1 VRLGPRSRS
10 TEIIPAALAE
20 VERRIAWLRLLAIPL
35 IVAAETLPHPR
46 EERTDFLVGVAVVSV
61 YAVGMLVWVYTR
73 QVTPAFGIFGTAADV
88 AAITALVA
96 LSGGAY
102 SQARLTYF
110 LVPVAVAF
118 RFRPGLT
125 ALASSATVIAY
136 VLQAVAHPAH
146 TRPQAARFIAVQA
159 GYLLWIG
166 LAAVLLSVVL
176 EQRTRRVAELAARR
190 QGLIVEALSAGE
202 RERRALAE
210 GLHDHAIQ
218 NLLSARHDL
227 EEATDGNV
235 NEALARADAAV
246 EATIADLRE
255 AVFELHPYVLEQ
267 SGLEAAL
274 RAAGQRAARRG
285 GFRIHYRLSS
295 PRHHP
300 QEVLVFAAA
309 RELLTNAA
317 AHASASNVEVALQER
332 NGSIELAVRDD
343 GCGFDPGLLP
353 QRIAEGH
360 IGLQSQRER
369 VESAGGRFEIRSEP
383 GRGTAVEIQ
392 LPNRS
397 LGAD

>member
-1 VRLGPRSRS
+1 MHLGQRSRS

-61 YAVGMLVWVYTR
+61 YAVGMLIWVYTR
-73 QVTPAFGIFGTAADV
+73 PVTELFGIFGTAADV

-110 LVPVAVAF
+110 LVPIAVAF

-125 ALASSATVIAY
+125 ALSSTVTVIAY
-136 VLQAVAHPAH
+136 VLQAVTHPAH

-190 QGLIVEALSAGE
+190 QGLIAEALSAGE

-285 GFRIHYRLSS
+285 GFRIHFQLSS

-300 QEVLVFAAA
+300 QEVLLFGAA

-317 AHASASNVEVALQER
+317 THAEAANVQVELQER
-332 NGSIELAVRDD
+332 NGSVELAVRDD
-343 GCGFDPGLLP
+343 GCGFDVGLLP
-353 QRIAEGH
+353 SRIADGH

-369 VESAGGRFEIRSEP
+369 VESAGGRFEIRSSP
-383 GRGTAVEIQ
+383 GRGTAVEIV
-392 LPNRS
+392 LPNRP
-397 LGAD
+397 AVTA